1 MIADV
6 EQKRALL
13 EQARLNLGYTKI
25 VAPVSGE
32 VNKTVVVGMNVQE
45 GQQLLTV
52 VPLNE
57 VWVTANFKE
66 TQLRDMR
73 VGQKAEIHAD
83 SSGRTFKGHV
93 DSIAGAT
100 GPLFSLL
107 PPENATGNYV
117 KIVQRIPVKIV
128 LEPGENKDRGL
139 RPGMNV
145 VPDVYLQMSSAAL
158 TLDQDVWRPKYNP
171 WLIAVVV
178 ALAAFMEVLDT
189 SIANVAL
196 PYMAGNLGA
205 SNDQSTWVLTSYL
218 VSNAII
224 LPISGWLAGALGR
237 KRFFMACLTVFTVS
251 SLLCGIAPSL
261 GFLLFFRVL
270 QGAGG
275 GGLQPMAQAILAD
288 TFPPQQRGL
297 AFALYGITAIMAP
310 TIGPTLGGWIT
321 FNYSWRWIFFINLPV
336 GVVTWFLVRR
346 FVEDPPYLRKLKAAG
361 VKLDYIGIAL
371 LALGIGALQVL
382 LDKGQED
389 DWFGSHFITTLV
401 VIATVCLISLVIWEW
416 YQKAPIIDVRMFKNF
431 NFAGSSL
438 MMFTL
443 GILLFS
449 SLVLMP
455 QFLQTLVGYTSELAG
470 LALSAGGLVLLIEMP
485 IMGQLTTKIQARY
498 LIAFGWLALSIAMF
512 YSTKRIDLQ
521 ISFSAATWLRI
532 AQVIGLGFL
541 FVPITLVAYIGIA
554 PEKNNAVAGIIN
566 FMRNM
571 GSSVGTSLV
580 TTLIARRSQFHQ
592 GRLVQNV
599 RVDNP
604 NFVNAANGLA
614 QHLAASGVGKHE
626 AQMTA
631 YARIYQSL
639 ASPGHKPGIYRHLY
653 GPLRGSGDHV
663 LSGFRS
669 EEK

>member
-1 MIADV
+1 
-6 EQKRALL
+6 
-13 EQARLNLGYTKI
+13 
-25 VAPVSGE
+25 
-32 VNKTVVVGMNVQE
+32 
-45 GQQLLTV
+45 
-52 VPLNE
+52 
-57 VWVTANFKE
+57 
-66 TQLRDMR
+66 
-73 VGQKAEIHAD
+73 
-83 SSGRTFKGHV
+83 
-93 DSIAGAT
+93 
-100 GPLFSLL
+100 
-107 PPENATGNYV
+107 
-117 KIVQRIPVKIV
+117 
-128 LEPGENKDRGL
+128 
-139 RPGMNV
+139 
-145 VPDVYLQMSSAAL
+145 MSSAAA
-158 TLDQDVWRPKYNP
+158 TIEQDVWRPSYNP

-224 LPISGWLAGALGR
+224 LPISGWLAGAIGR
-237 KRFFMACLTVFTVS
+237 KRFFMACLGVFTVS

-261 GFLLFFRVL
+261 GFLLLFRVL

-336 GVVTWFLVRR
+336 GVATWFLVRR
-346 FVEDPPYLRKLKAAG
+346 FVEDPPYLAKIKAAG

-371 LALGIGALQVL
+371 LTLGVGALQIL

-389 DWFGSHFITTLV
+389 DWFGSRFITTLV
-401 VIATVCLISLVIWEW
+401 IVSTLSLISLVVWEW
-416 YQKAPIIDVRMFKNF
+416 FQKAPIIDVRMFKSF
-431 NFAGSSL
+431 NFASANL

-455 QFLQTLVGYTSELAG
+455 QFLQTLVGYTSQLAG
-470 LALSAGGLVLLIEMP
+470 LALSAGGLVLLFEMP
-485 IMGQLTTKIQARY
+485 VMGKLTTKVQARY
-498 LIAFGWLALSIAMF
+498 LIACGWLALSIAMY
-512 YSTKRIDLQ
+512 YSTKRIDLL
-521 ISFSAATWLRI
+521 ISFNAAVWLRI

-541 FVPITLVAYIGIA
+541 FVPITLAAYVGIA
-554 PEKNNAVAGIIN
+554 PEKNNSVAGIVN

-571 GSSVGTSLV
+571 GTSVGTSLV

-592 GRLVQNV
+592 EILAGFARP
-599 RVDNP
+599 DNP
-604 NFVNAANGLA
+604 NFQNSLNGLS
-614 QHLAASGVGKHE
+614 QQLAHAGLGVHE
-626 AQMTA
+626 ARAQA
-631 YARIYQSL
+631 YARIYQEVQAHAASL
-639 ASPGHKPGIYRHLY
+639 AYIDTFMVLAVGAGIMFFLSFALKRNDPGG
-653 GPLRGSGDHV
+653 GGAEMAAG
-663 LSGFRS
+663 
-669 EEK
+669 

>member
-1 MIADV
+1 M
-6 EQKRALL
+6 
-13 EQARLNLGYTKI
+13 
-25 VAPVSGE
+25 S
-32 VNKTVVVGMNVQE
+32 
-45 GQQLLTV
+45 
-52 VPLNE
+52 
-57 VWVTANFKE
+57 TA
-66 TQLRDMR
+66 
-73 VGQKAEIHAD
+73 A
-83 SSGRTFKGHV
+83 
-93 DSIAGAT
+93 
-100 GPLFSLL
+100 
-107 PPENATGNYV
+107 V
-117 KIVQRIPVKIV
+117 K
-128 LEPGENKDRGL
+128 
-139 RPGMNV
+139 M
-145 VPDVYLQMSSAAL
+145 
-158 TLDQDVWRPKYNP
+158 DQDVWRPSYNP

-237 KRFFMACLTVFTVS
+237 KRFFMACLGVFTVS

-261 GFLLFFRVL
+261 GFLLLFRVL

-336 GVVTWFLVRR
+336 GVATWFLVRR
-346 FVEDPPYLRKLKAAG
+346 FVEDPPYLAKIKAAG

-371 LALGIGALQVL
+371 LTLGVGALQIL

-389 DWFGSHFITTLV
+389 DWFGSRFITTLV
-401 VIATVCLISLVIWEW
+401 VVSSLSLITLVIWEW
-416 YQKAPIIDVRMFKNF
+416 YQKAPIIDVRMFKSF
-431 NFAGSSL
+431 NFASANL
-438 MMFTL
+438 MMFML

-455 QFLQTLVGYTSELAG
+455 QFLQTLVGYTSQLAG
-470 LALSAGGLVLLIEMP
+470 LALSAGGLVLLFEMP
-485 IMGQLTTKIQARY
+485 VMGKLTTKVQARY
-498 LIAFGWLALSIAMF
+498 LIACGWLALSIAMY
-512 YSTKRIDLQ
+512 YSTKRIDLT
-521 ISFSAATWLRI
+521 ISFNAAVWLRI

-541 FVPITLVAYIGIA
+541 FVPITLAAYIGIA
-554 PEKNNAVAGIIN
+554 PEKNNSVAGIVN

-592 GRLVQNV
+592 EILGGFARP
-599 RVDNP
+599 DNP
-604 NFVNAANGLA
+604 NFQNTLNGLT
-614 QHLAASGVGKHE
+614 QHLAQSGLGVHE
-626 AQMTA
+626 ARGQA
-631 YARIYQSL
+631 YARIYQEVQRHAASL
-639 ASPGHKPGIYRHLY
+639 AYIDTFMVLAVAAAIMFFLAFMLKRNDPGG
-653 GPLRGSGDHV
+653 GGGEMAA
-663 LSGFRS
+663 G
-669 EEK
+669 

>member
-1 MIADV
+1 
-6 EQKRALL
+6 
-13 EQARLNLGYTKI
+13 
-25 VAPVSGE
+25 
-32 VNKTVVVGMNVQE
+32 
-45 GQQLLTV
+45 
-52 VPLNE
+52 
-57 VWVTANFKE
+57 
-66 TQLRDMR
+66 
-73 VGQKAEIHAD
+73 
-83 SSGRTFKGHV
+83 
-93 DSIAGAT
+93 
-100 GPLFSLL
+100 
-107 PPENATGNYV
+107 
-117 KIVQRIPVKIV
+117 
-128 LEPGENKDRGL
+128 
-139 RPGMNV
+139 
-145 VPDVYLQMSSAAL
+145 MSSAAL
-158 TLDQDVWRPKYNP
+158 TIDQDVWRPKYNP

-178 ALAAFMEVLDT
+178 AMAAFMEVLDT

-224 LPISGWLAGALGR
+224 LPISGWIAGALGR
-237 KRFFMACLTVFTVS
+237 KRFFVACLTVFTVS
-251 SLLCGIAPSL
+251 SLLCGVAPSL
-261 GFLLFFRVL
+261 GFLLLFRVL
-270 QGAGG
+270 QGGGG

-336 GVVTWFLVRR
+336 GLATWFLVRH
-346 FVEDPPYLRKLKAAG
+346 FVEDPPYLGRLKAAG

-371 LALGIGALQVL
+371 LAIGIGALQVM

-389 DWFGSHFITTLV
+389 DWFGSRFITTLAV
-401 VIATVCLISLVIWEW
+401 VATVCLISLVVWEW
-416 YQKAPIIDVRMFKNF
+416 FQKAPVIDVRMFKSF
-431 NFAGSSL
+431 NFASASL

-449 SLVLMP
+449 GLVLMP

-470 LALSAGGLVLLIEMP
+470 LALSAGGLVLLFEMP
-485 IMGQLTTKIQARY
+485 IMGQLTTKVQARY

-512 YSTKRIDLQ
+512 YSTRRIDLQ
-521 ISFSAATWLRI
+521 ISFSAVTWLRI

-541 FVPITLVAYIGIA
+541 FVPITLVAYIGISQ
-554 PEKNNAVAGIIN
+554 EKNNSVAGIVN
-566 FMRNM
+566 FMRNI

-592 GRLVQNV
+592 ARLVQNV

-604 NFVNAANGLA
+604 NFLNSANGLA
-614 QHLAASGVGKHE
+614 QHLANSGVGRHE
-626 AQMTA
+626 AHTQA

-639 ASPGHKPGIYRHLY
+639 QAHAASLAYIDTFMVLAVGGATMFCLAFLLKKNDPGGGVRLA
-653 GPLRGSGDHV
+653 
-663 LSGFRS
+663 
-669 EEK
+669 E

>member
-1 MIADV
+1 MD
-6 EQKRALL
+6 E
-13 EQARLNLGYTKI
+13 
-25 VAPVSGE
+25 
-32 VNKTVVVGMNVQE
+32 
-45 GQQLLTV
+45 
-52 VPLNE
+52 
-57 VWVTANFKE
+57 
-66 TQLRDMR
+66 
-73 VGQKAEIHAD
+73 
-83 SSGRTFKGHV
+83 
-93 DSIAGAT
+93 
-100 GPLFSLL
+100 
-107 PPENATGNYV
+107 
-117 KIVQRIPVKIV
+117 
-128 LEPGENKDRGL
+128 
-139 RPGMNV
+139 
-145 VPDVYLQMSSAAL
+145 
-158 TLDQDVWRPKYNP
+158 VWRPKYNP

-196 PYMAGNLGA
+196 PYMAGSLGA

-237 KRFFMACLTVFTVS
+237 KRFFMACLSVFTVS

-261 GFLLFFRVL
+261 GMLLLFRVL

-321 FNYSWRWIFFINLPV
+321 FNYSWRWIFFINIPV
-336 GVVTWFLVRR
+336 GLATWFLVRR
-346 FVEDPPYLRKLKAAG
+346 FVEDPPYVAKLKAAG

-371 LALGIGALQVL
+371 LTLGIGALQIL

-389 DWFGSHFITTLV
+389 DWFGSQFITTLV
-401 VIATVCLISLVIWEW
+401 IVSTVCLISLVIWEW
-416 YQKAPIIDVRMFKNF
+416 FQKAPIIDVRMFKSF
-431 NFAGSSL
+431 NFASANL

-455 QFLQTLVGYTSELAG
+455 QFLQTLLGYTSQLAG
-470 LALSAGGLVLLIEMP
+470 LALSAGGLVLLLEMP
-485 IMGQLTTKIQARY
+485 LMGQLTTKVQARY
-498 LIAFGWLALSIAMF
+498 LIAAGWLLLSIAMF
-512 YSTKRIDLQ
+512 YSTKRIDLL
-521 ISFSAATWLRI
+521 ISFKAATLLRI
-532 AQVIGLGFL
+532 TQVIGLGFL
-541 FVPITLVAYIGIA
+541 FVPITLVAYIGI
-554 PEKNNAVAGIIN
+554 PPDKNNAVAGIVN
-566 FMRNM
+566 FMRNI

-580 TTLIARRSQFHQ
+580 TTLIARRAQFHQ
-592 GRLVQNV
+592 ARLVEHA

-604 NFVNAANGLA
+604 NFQNTVNGMSQSLA
-614 QHLAASGVGKHE
+614 HAGVGVHE

-639 ASPGHKPGIYRHLY
+639 QAQAASLAYVDTFMVLAVGAGIMFFLAFALRKNEPGG
-653 GPLRGSGDHV
+653 GAV
-663 LSGFRS
+663 VM
-669 EEK
+669 E